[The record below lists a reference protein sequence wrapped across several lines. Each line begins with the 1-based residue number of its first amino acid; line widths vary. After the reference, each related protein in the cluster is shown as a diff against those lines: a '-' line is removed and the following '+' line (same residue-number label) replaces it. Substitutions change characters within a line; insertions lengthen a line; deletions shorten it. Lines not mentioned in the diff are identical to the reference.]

1 MKFIVIVLYSQ
12 IRVLPYLTWTF
23 FNLRPW
29 EEGGGGAG
37 MMAPHNNFGIL
48 AQKLLRHY
56 YDIVMTS

>member
-1 MKFIVIVLYSQ
+1 MKSIVIVSYSQ

-29 EEGGGGAG
+29 EEGGGAG

-56 YDIVMTS
+56 YVIVMTS